1 MLTLFGVLLFVVLL
15 LGSVAIHEFGHCVTA
30 KLFGMKVSEYF
41 VGFGPRIWSFRR
53 GETEYG
59 LKAIPAGGYCKI
71 IGMTDLEEVDEA
83 DRDRAFYNYSA
94 PKKLV
99 VLSAGVFLHVVIG
112 FALFMVALI
121 GLGTNTPVPVVQSV
135 STCIPAAISTS
146 GECGPTDPPSPAKA
160 AGLQEGDRIVAVG
173 ADRVGNWEQASR
185 LIRSAGA
192 GPLAIT
198 VERDGAVRNLTAD
211 LVVRERPAL
220 DDPAQ
225 KVQVGVLGVAPTFE
239 KSYFGPITAADRS
252 LDLMWQV
259 VEAAGS
265 LVADLPDKLGELVDA
280 LSGGERDQEGLAGV
294 VGAARVSGEF
304 FSLDQASTLERLS
317 LVLLN
322 VGALNIFL
330 ALFNAVPL
338 LPLDGGHMAVTTYEA
353 GKRRLF
359 RVLGRPDPGRVDI
372 TKLLPLTYVFV
383 VFLGALTLL
392 LLATDIVNPISI
404 S

>member
-15 LGSVAIHEFGHCVTA
+15 LGSVAIHEFGHCLTA
-30 KLFGMKVSEYF
+30 KFFKMKVIEYF

-71 IGMTDLEEVDEA
+71 VGMTDLEEVDEA
-83 DRDRAFYNYSA
+83 DKHRAFYRYPA
-94 PKKLV
+94 PQKLV
-99 VLSAGVFLHVVIG
+99 VLGAGVFLHVVIG
-112 FALFMVALI
+112 FILILVALI
-121 GLGTNTPVPVVQSV
+121 GLGTSAPVPTVNSV
-135 STCIPAAISTS
+135 STCIPAADSAT
-146 GECGPTDPPSPAKA
+146 GECSEADPPSPAKA
-160 AGLQEGDRIVAVG
+160 AGLQVGDEIFAVG
-173 ADRVGNWEQASR
+173 ADPVGNWEQASR
-185 LIRSAGA
+185 AIRQAGD

-198 VERDGAVRNLTAD
+198 VLRDGQLVTLTAN
-211 LVVRERPAL
+211 LVTRDRPDL
-220 DDPAQ
+220 DDPTKQ
-225 KVQVGVLGVAPTFE
+225 VNVGVLGVGPTFE
-239 KSYFGPITAADRS
+239 KSTYGLITASDKS
-252 LDLMWQV
+252 LELMWQV

-265 LVADLPDKLGELVDA
+265 LVADLPDKIGELFDA
-280 LSGGERDQEGLAGV
+280 LGGEDREQEGLTGV

-304 FSLDQASTLERLS
+304 FSLDQASNTERLS

-353 GKRRLF
+353 AKRRLF
-359 RVLGRPDPGRVDI
+359 RAFGRPDPGRVDI
-372 TKLLPLTYVFV
+372 SKLLPLTYVFV

-392 LLATDIVNPISI
+392 LLATDIVNPITVS
-404 S
+404 

>member
-1 MLTLFGVLLFVVLL
+1 MLTLLGVVLFVVLL
-15 LGSVAIHEFGHCVTA
+15 LGSVAIHEFGHCVSA
-30 KLFGMKVSEYF
+30 KMFGMKVSEYF
-41 VGFGPRIWSFRR
+41 VGFGPKIWSFRR

-71 IGMTDLEEVDEA
+71 VGMTDLEEVDEA
-83 DRDRAFYNYSA
+83 DRERAFYTYPA

-99 VLSAGVFLHVVIG
+99 VLGAGVFLHIVIG
-112 FALFMVALI
+112 FVLFVVALI
-121 GLGTNTPVPVVQSV
+121 GLGTNTPVPTVASV
-135 STCIPAAISTS
+135 STCIPAADSAT
-146 GECGPTDPPSPAKA
+146 GECTAADPPSPAKA
-160 AGLQEGDRIVAVG
+160 AGLQEGDVIVAVG
-173 ADRVGNWEQASR
+173 PDRVGSWEQASR
-185 LIRSAGA
+185 LIRGAGA
-192 GPLAIT
+192 GPLVIT
-198 VERDGAVRNLTAD
+198 IERDGTLRTVTANL
-211 LVVRERPAL
+211 VSRERPDI
-220 DDPAQ
+220 DDPA
-225 KVQVGVLGVAPTFE
+225 KTVAVGVLGVAPTFE
-239 KSYFGPITAADRS
+239 KSYFGPLTAADQS

-265 LVADLPDKLGELVDA
+265 LAANLPDKIGELFDA
-280 LSGGERDQEGLAGV
+280 LGGEERDQEGLSGV

-304 FSLDQASTLERLS
+304 FSLDQASNTERLS

-359 RVLGRPDPGRVDI
+359 RALGRPDPGRVDM
-372 TKLLPLTYVFV
+372 TKLLPLTYAFV
-383 VFLGALTLL
+383 IFLGALTLL

>member
-1 MLTLFGVLLFVVLL
+1 MLTLLGVVLFVVLL
-15 LGSVAIHEFGHCVTA
+15 LGSVAIHEFGHAVSA

-83 DRDRAFYNYSA
+83 DRDRAFYTYSA

-99 VLSAGVFLHVVIG
+99 VLGAGVFLHIIIG
-112 FALFMVALI
+112 FVLFMVALI
-121 GLGTNTPVPVVQSV
+121 GLGTNTPVPTVQSV
-135 STCIPAAISTS
+135 STCIPAANSTT
-146 GECGPTDPPSPAKA
+146 GCGPTDPPSPAMA
-160 AGLQEGDRIVAVG
+160 AGLQPGDTIVAIG
-173 ADRVGNWEQASR
+173 ADRVGSWEQASR
-185 LIRSAGA
+185 LIRTAGA
-192 GPLAIT
+192 GPLVIT
-198 VERDGAVRNLTAD
+198 VERDGALRSLTAD
-211 LVVRERPAL
+211 LVVRERDDL
-220 DDPAQ
+220 DDPTK
-225 KVQVGVLGVAPTFE
+225 KVEVGVLGVAPVFD
-239 KSYFGPITAADRS
+239 KSYLGPVAAADQS
-252 LDLMWQV
+252 LELMWQV

-280 LSGGERDQEGLAGV
+280 LGGGERDKEGLAGV

-304 FSLDQASTLERLS
+304 FSLDQASTVERLS

-359 RVLGRPDPGRVDI
+359 RALGRPDPGRVDL
-372 TKLLPLTYVFV
+372 TKLLPLTYAFV

-392 LLATDIVNPISI
+392 LLATDIVNPITI

>member
-1 MLTLFGVLLFVVLL
+1 MLTLFGILLFVVLL

-41 VGFGPRIWSFRR
+41 VGFGPKIWSFRR

-59 LKAIPAGGYCKI
+59 LKGIPAGGYCKI
-71 IGMTDLEEVDEA
+71 VGMTDLEEVDEA
-83 DRDRAFYNYSA
+83 DRDRAFYTYPA

-99 VLSAGVFLHVVIG
+99 VLGAGVFLHIIIG
-112 FALFMVALI
+112 FLLFVVALI
-121 GLGTNTPVPVVQSV
+121 GLGTNTPVPTVQSV
-135 STCIPAAISTS
+135 SACIPAANSTT
-146 GECGPTDPPSPAKA
+146 GCTPADAPSPAKA
-160 AGLQEGDRIVAVG
+160 AGLQEGDRIFAVG
-173 ADRVGNWEQASR
+173 PDRVGNWEQASR
-185 LIRSAGA
+185 LIRNAGA
-192 GPLAIT
+192 GPLVVT
-198 VERDGAVRNLTAD
+198 VERDGTLLNLTAD
-211 LVVRERPAL
+211 LVVRERADI
-220 DDPAQ
+220 DDPA
-225 KVQVGVLGVAPTFE
+225 KMVEVGVLGVAPTFE
-239 KSYFGPITAADRS
+239 KSYFGPLTAADRS

-265 LVADLPDKLGELVDA
+265 LVADLPDKIGELFDA
-280 LSGGERDQEGLAGV
+280 LSGGERDQEGLTGV

-304 FSLDQASTLERLS
+304 FSLDQASNTERLS

-359 RVLGRPDPGRVDI
+359 RALGRPDPGRVDL